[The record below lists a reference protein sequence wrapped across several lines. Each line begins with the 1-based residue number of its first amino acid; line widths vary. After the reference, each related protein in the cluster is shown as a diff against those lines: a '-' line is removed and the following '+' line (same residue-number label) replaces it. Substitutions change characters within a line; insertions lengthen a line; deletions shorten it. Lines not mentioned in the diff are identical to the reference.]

1 MDPITAIGLIA
12 SLAQIIDATTKV
24 LRYLND
30 VKNAPKARAQVAQE
44 ASLLLALLTSL
55 RYRLEDANAKDPW
68 VQGVLTLG
76 MASGPLDQFR
86 EALEALAAKLQGS
99 GTAKSVGKALIWHFE
114 KKDVDELLR
123 RMERL
128 KSFIGLALQGD
139 ILSDTQV

>member
-1 MDPITAIGLIA
+1 MDPITTVGLVA
-12 SLAQIIDATTKV
+12 SIAQIIGAITKV

-55 RYRLEDANAKDPW
+55 RYRLEDTDSKDLW
-68 VQGVLTLG
+68 VQGVMTLG

-86 EALEALAAKLQGS
+86 EALEALAGKLQSS
-99 GTAKSVGKALIWHFE
+99 GTVKSVGKALLWHFE
-114 KKDVDELLR
+114 KKEVDEFLN

-128 KSFIGLALQGD
+128 KSFISLALQGD
-139 ILSDTQV
+139 ILFAA

>member
-1 MDPITAIGLIA
+1 MDPITAVGLIA
-12 SLAQIIDATTKV
+12 SIAQLIDATTKV

-30 VKNAPKARAQVAQE
+30 VNAPKARAQVAQE

-55 RYRLEDANAKDPW
+55 RYRLEDTNAKDPW
-68 VQGVLTLG
+68 VQGVMTLG

-86 EALEALAAKLQGS
+86 EALEAVAGKLQSS
-99 GTAKSVGKALIWHFE
+99 GTAKSVGKALSWHFE
-114 KKDVDELLR
+114 KKEVDEFLN

-139 ILSDTQV
+139 ILFAT